1 MKSLIK
7 YKNRENGQS
16 MLEFFLVLPVFLLMF
31 FIILDFGWLFY
42 NYVSVENAARN
53 AARKACINYQFTS
66 SAVAEEGGGIV
77 PIGSKDYK
85 TDTDIYDTYYK
96 EEKAVV
102 DEVSRTI
109 TNSAIKIENIN
120 VTYTADSSGQVPT
133 FTNRSKG
140 DVVVVVTC
148 RLPVFTP
155 VLGSGTDG
163 MNLKVKATSTY
174 KVEKNPN
181 VSDDFLPSPGD

>member
-1 MKSLIK
+1 MI
-7 YKNRENGQS
+7 
-16 MLEFFLVLPVFLLMF
+16 
-31 FIILDFGWLFY
+31 FIIIDFGWLFY

-66 SAVAEEGGGIV
+66 SGVAESGGGII
-77 PIGSKDYK
+77 PIGSKDY
-85 TDTDIYDTYYK
+85 TTEESIYDTYYK

-102 DEVSRTI
+102 NEVTRTI

-155 VLGSGTDG
+155 VLGSGSDG
-163 MNLKVKATSTY
+163 MKIKVKASSTY

-181 VSDDFLPSPGD
+181 VSDDFMPSAGD